1 MENKE
6 KDQAPALEPTQ
17 ESELEEMVL
26 KESIVS
32 ASGLNSNSLLIG
44 IRGDPSLRETTFDR
58 KRYLSEVDEHIDLLT
73 PNLLELMLNRSTYKL
88 FVGFNNGEIRTTSIF
103 DPLREEVHSVEKMID
118 HSYIER
124 QFPEV
129 PYEDKIQLMRDMYNY
144 LRQNPRYQ
152 KLPSY
157 WQNIMARRSDGWEP
171 MEQDEIISVLSTLK
185 TLREMPTYY
194 IRNITISIVQSI
206 VRMQFNCDGT
216 QIVSAENYQQFLED
230 NLATD

>member
-1 MENKE
+1 MDNNE
-6 KDQAPALEPTQ
+6 Q
-17 ESELEEMVL
+17 EQDFEELVL

-32 ASGLNSNSLLIG
+32 ASGMNSGNLLIG

-58 KRYLSEVDEHIDLLT
+58 KRYKSEVDENIDILV
-73 PNLLELMLNRSTYKL
+73 PNLQELLLNRSTYKL
-88 FVGFNNGEIRTTSIF
+88 FVGFNNGEIRTISIF
-103 DPLREEVHSVEKMID
+103 DPLREEVHSVDKMID

-129 PYEDKIQLMRDMYNY
+129 PYEDKILLMRDLYVN
-144 LRQNPRYQ
+144 LRANPIYQ
-152 KLPSY
+152 RLPNY
-157 WQNIMARRSDGWEP
+157 WQNIMAKRSAAWEP
-171 MEQDEIISVLSTLK
+171 MEQEEIVHVISTLK

-194 IRNITISIVQSI
+194 IRNVTISIVQSI

-230 NLATD
+230 NLAAE